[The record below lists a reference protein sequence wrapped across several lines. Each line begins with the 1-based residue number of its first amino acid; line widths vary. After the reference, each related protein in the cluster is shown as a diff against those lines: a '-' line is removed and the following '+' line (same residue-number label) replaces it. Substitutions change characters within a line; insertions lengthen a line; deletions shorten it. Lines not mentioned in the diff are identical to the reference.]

1 MASVLPFVHI
11 DLAPSAPREADFSD
25 VALQPGRPVLDDKNT
40 NCYALMRWLGPLVAE
55 PERRGGRVDF
65 YLRDE
70 RSARVPDASCTV
82 VTEAD
87 LDGDLKKDLT
97 EIDARLKAA
106 TPKSSNER
114 DVLKY
119 AVDEMAALKSDPRK
133 KERRFHFMKW
143 QDERKKWRLVWC
155 PGFGRRDKRP
165 AVPVICTSKCQ
176 LYFLNR
182 TSAAPRCPE
191 CHGAT
196 KPRDPKKSSTGFSLG
211 KAIAALLVIGV
222 VAGGLLWFANNQP
235 WVINPQ
241 PAAHALAVSPETWTG
256 PAGSQVEFTVMR
268 PGQKGQAD
276 EDVTA
281 TTRPLVDDTR
291 ILAFGSF
298 GLVAQ
303 AKSPGKT
310 TITFAVG
317 DLTRQIEITVEPP
330 TNPKE
335 LVLEPAR
342 LEVAV
347 DAQVSWKL
355 QGRFDNGRVV
365 DLTAAA
371 ECPPRADDPFF
382 VDRGLVRGL
391 EAGEGKLL
399 VRYRATPDSEYLTT
413 EIPVVVTEKPFKS
426 LELSISPANL
436 HVGQLGEV
444 AVTAVADD
452 GARHTV
458 TGTEKLSLEV
468 TPVANATIEGH
479 RLRALTPG
487 TAKLSA
493 KFKGLSANLDV
504 TLLNPDDG
512 ADTLTVHPKTLT
524 LRVGEIADV
533 QVVASANPPYRMV
546 SSVPMQV
553 EVSGRSRL
561 IGRAVGVGEVQI
573 VQGEKSVKLEVKVV
587 AANFTALA
595 IDPPRVSVPVDD
607 SKSLRIVADSAEGS
621 RAEIA
626 PDQLQWVT
634 LPRPEIAQLD
644 RQGPR
649 LKGMQQTDE
658 PEEMAV
664 KFGDLLAKGLFE
676 VTRSPLRLEL
686 SPAGT
691 IELPVGQKL
700 SLKTEAG
707 YGEGRRVTIP
717 ADRLEWEVDTIAGL
731 RFGAGTVEAIKAGAG
746 PLKIKAVYQGRT
758 SNVVEVT
765 SIEPGDLALK
775 LEPDKLSV
783 AAGQAGQLKLVG
795 VGKHG
800 PVQLSM
806 DGVTFESAVPDVVAV
821 DPTSG
826 AFRGVVPGKATL
838 TAKHPL
844 VTSTGSCEVTVTDEV
859 PGRFK
864 PAALRLLTD
873 AKPPIRLPV
882 GVSFTEFRV
891 EATDAAGASRNV
903 TADAQLNLE
912 GDPQPAPLAIHT
924 GRLVAQAVGSARL
937 KASYGGV
944 TAAESLDIEL
954 VDELDIDELFITPK
968 TLELAVG
975 ETVGVRA
982 IGWKQGRVV
991 GDITNRAELVWKSGD
1006 AAIALADGSN
1016 ISGLTAGQS
1025 SVTVEFGKVTSKP
1038 LEVAVTATPGRS
1050 RRLVVSPSSL
1060 TMGLDETRHIGSDI
1074 TITRDGADVSG
1085 QCLVSP
1091 AARNLVDYRRERDSL
1106 VARGAGRT
1114 RVRFSLGGESVS
1126 LEVVVEPQTRAT
1138 SGALRL
1144 VVEPAS
1150 LNLAVGEEASLRV
1163 FRVSDTGQRADV
1175 TDAALLSSSA
1185 EPVVAVSGR
1194 GVLGLIAGEADIA
1207 VRVSGVD
1214 APATVKAVVTDQPF
1228 SRLEVIP
1235 ASVPLSVGERKT
1247 LTIAGTTQSGRKRL
1261 GQHPDLK
1268 LTVGGAKPDAVQI
1281 ESGHNLFGA
1290 QPGGAI
1296 VNCQWRDKPSKHV
1309 PVRVTADPL
1318 RDLTI
1323 EPSQAAVAVGE
1334 TVVFQVYARRGNSV
1348 VPLDADDGV
1357 RLRIGNTTVAT
1368 ADRTLRV
1375 RGRSPGVTEV
1385 IAQAGT
1391 LRATASLN
1399 VTPTG
1404 TGSVGSGTSSSES
1417 APAARPIGLV
1427 FIPSSTRVQLGYPG
1441 SRIRVIRTL
1450 ADGSQEDVDHLAK
1463 LTVRDPQDVVS
1474 ITPGPSG
1481 PLVTPR
1487 KIGQT
1492 QIDAEL
1498 DGLKTSSPLLVDVVE
1513 RFQDTATIRISP
1525 NPLVIRNGQV
1535 GEFSRVEVVPAGGS
1549 TPIELPFKL
1558 SATPN
1563 RIFSVDP
1570 DNKVRATAMGQAIA
1584 AVTIVDP
1591 NGKYDALSSSA
1602 TVEVPDDAQ
1611 PANTRLRLT
1620 GPSETTVGAEVPF
1633 LAELISGGTAL
1644 DVTDTETTLV
1654 LQQDQSDLAEVRAG
1668 CRLFAKKPGRVMLQA
1683 KHREH
1688 VSNTH
1693 SLLIRPVSTEFAR
1706 LELDVETTPLQVGES
1721 RPYKLWGHPRDG
1733 SARQDLTASVSDK
1746 AGEPGVPHVKL
1757 AVTLPNPGTQVAVH
1771 EVPAAIGKQPGQFT
1785 LQGSLGTLLTKT
1797 VTLNVSG
1804 PGPAPAQLKSEPATL
1819 SLRVGETSAPVQVFA
1834 RSKGDRAFRPVE
1846 AQWETL
1852 NASVATLEHGTPPG
1866 RITATG
1872 TGQVQVRATYGGL
1885 STLVDVKVVGDR
1897 FRQIGDGKM
1906 VAGKQ
1911 TFTIE
1916 LEVQGD
1922 RSEGE
1927 IEYRFVRSERESAP
1941 WTKSQPA
1948 GDGVKVTL
1956 TSPPLKLGPP
1966 SELYRLKIEARDTK
1980 DKSIEHYPY
1989 SFRIVPGVT
1998 RVNQQK

>member
-1 MASVLPFVHI
+1 M
-11 DLAPSAPREADFSD
+11 APRLVSRIWTCGYTARRPRDLHVEVSALFS
-25 VALQPGRPVLDDKNT
+25 Q
-40 NCYALMRWLGPLVAE
+40 
-55 PERRGGRVDF
+55 
-65 YLRDE
+65 
-70 RSARVPDASCTV
+70 
-82 VTEAD
+82 
-87 LDGDLKKDLT
+87 
-97 EIDARLKAA
+97 
-106 TPKSSNER
+106 
-114 DVLKY
+114 
-119 AVDEMAALKSDPRK
+119 
-133 KERRFHFMKW
+133 
-143 QDERKKWRLVWC
+143 QDERRTPLSRMPRLHPTPTPPPPPLFWLV
-155 PGFGRRDKRP
+155 KTI
-165 AVPVICTSKCQ
+165 V
-176 LYFLNR
+176 
-182 TSAAPRCPE
+182 
-191 CHGAT
+191 
-196 KPRDPKKSSTGFSLG
+196 
-211 KAIAALLVIGV
+211 ALLVLSAGV
-222 VAGGLLWFANNQP
+222 WWFANNKP
-235 WVINPQ
+235 DGVDLK
-241 PAAHALAVSPETWTG
+241 PAAHALVVSPETWTG
-256 PAGSQVEFTVMR
+256 PVGSQVEFTVQR

-281 TTRPLVDDTR
+281 TASPLVDDAR
-291 ILAFGSF
+291 IVSF
-298 GLVAQ
+298 EPLGLVAQ

-317 DLTRQIEITVEPP
+317 ELTRQIEITVELP
-330 TNPKE
+330 TNPKV
-335 LVLEPAR
+335 LVLEPAK

-347 DAQVSWKL
+347 DAQVPWKL
-355 QGRFDNGRVV
+355 QGRFDNGRVI

-399 VRYRATPDSEYLTT
+399 VRYRATPDSEYLSA

-426 LELSISPANL
+426 LELSVSPANL
-436 HVGQLGEV
+436 QVGQLGEV
-444 AVTAVADD
+444 SVTAVADD

-458 TGTEKLSLEV
+458 TGTEKLSVEV

-493 KFKGLSANLDV
+493 KFKGLTTNLDV
-504 TLLNPDDG
+504 TLLNADGG
-512 ADTLTVHPKTLT
+512 ADTLAVHPKILT

-561 IGRAVGVGEVQI
+561 IGRAVGGGEVQI

-595 IDPPRVSVPVDD
+595 VDPPRVSVPVDD
-607 SKSLRIVADSAEGS
+607 SKPLRIVADSPDGP

-658 PEEMAV
+658 PEELTV
-664 KFGDLLAKGLFE
+664 KFGELLAKGLVE

-717 ADRLEWEVDTIAGL
+717 AERLEWEVDAIAGL
-731 RFGAGTVEAIKAGAG
+731 RFGAGDVEAIKAGAG

-765 SIEPGDLALK
+765 SIEPGDLTLK
-775 LEPDKLSV
+775 LEPNKSSV
-783 AAGQAGQLKLVG
+783 AAGQAGQLRLVG

-806 DGVTFESAVPDVVAV
+806 DGVTFESAATDVVAV

-826 AFRGVVPGKATL
+826 AFRGVVSGKATL
-838 TAKHPL
+838 SAKHPL

-859 PGRFK
+859 PGSFK
-864 PAALRLLTD
+864 PTSLRLLTD

-882 GVSFTEFRV
+882 GASFTEFRV
-891 EATDAAGASRNV
+891 EATDAAGASRVV
-903 TADAQLNLE
+903 TADAQLNIE

-924 GRLVAQAVGSARL
+924 GRLIARAVGSTRL

-944 TAAESLDIEL
+944 TAAESLDIEV
-954 VDELDIDELFITPK
+954 VDELDIDELIITPQ

-975 ETVGVRA
+975 ESAGVRA
-982 IGWKQGRVV
+982 IGWKQGRAV
-991 GDITNRAELVWKSGD
+991 GDITNRAELTWKSGD

-1016 ISGLTAGQS
+1016 ILGLAAGRS
-1025 SVTVEFGKVTSKP
+1025 SVTVEFGKVRSKP
-1038 LEVAVTATPGRS
+1038 LDVTVTATPRRS
-1050 RRLVVSPSSL
+1050 RRLIVSPSSL

-1074 TITRDGADVSG
+1074 SITRDGADVSG

-1091 AARNLVDYRRERDSL
+1091 AARNIVDYRRERDSL

-1114 RVRFSLGGESVS
+1114 RVRFSLGAESVS
-1126 LEVVVEPQTRAT
+1126 LDVVVEPQPRAT

-1163 FRVSDTGQRADV
+1163 FRVADNGQRADV
-1175 TDAALLSSSA
+1175 TDAALLSSSV
-1185 EPVVAVSGR
+1185 EPVVSVSGR
-1194 GVLGLIAGEADIA
+1194 GVLGLTPGEADIA

-1214 APATVKAVVTDQPF
+1214 APVAVKAVVTDQPF
-1228 SRLEVIP
+1228 LRLEVIP
-1235 ASVPLSVGERKT
+1235 ASVPLSVGERRV
-1247 LTIAGTTQSGRKRL
+1247 LTIAGLTQSGRKRL

-1268 LTVGGAKPDAVQI
+1268 LTVGGAKPNAVQI
-1281 ESGHNLFGA
+1281 EPGHTLFGA
-1290 QPGGAI
+1290 EPGGAS
-1296 VNCQWRDKPSKHV
+1296 VNCQWRDTPSKPV
-1309 PVRVTADPL
+1309 AVRVTADPL

-1323 EPSQAAVAVGE
+1323 EPSQATVAVGE
-1334 TVVFQVYARRGNSV
+1334 TIDFQVFARRGNSV
-1348 VPLDADDGV
+1348 VPLDTDDGV
-1357 RLRIGNTTVAT
+1357 RLRIGNTIVAT

-1399 VTPTG
+1399 VTP
-1404 TGSVGSGTSSSES
+1404 SGTAGGGASSSGS
-1417 APAARPIGLV
+1417 APAARPVGLV
-1427 FIPSSTRVQLGYPG
+1427 FIPSSSRVELGYPG
-1441 SRIRVIRTL
+1441 NRIRVIRTL
-1450 ADGSQEDVDHLAK
+1450 ADGTQEDVDHLAK

-1481 PLVTPR
+1481 PLVTPM

-1498 DGLKTSSPLLVDVVE
+1498 DGLKTNSPLLVDVVE
-1513 RFQDTATIRISP
+1513 RFQSTAAIRISP

-1535 GEFSRVEVVPAGGS
+1535 SGFSRVEVIPAGGS
-1549 TPIELPFKL
+1549 TPIEFPFKL

-1563 RIFSVDP
+1563 RIFSVEP
-1570 DNKVRATAMGQAIA
+1570 DNKIRATATGQAIA
-1584 AVTIVDP
+1584 AVTIIDP
-1591 NGKYDALSSSA
+1591 NGKYDGLSSSA

-1611 PANTRLRLT
+1611 PANARLRLT

-1633 LAELISGGTAL
+1633 LAELVSGGTAL

-1654 LQQDQSDLAEVRAG
+1654 LQQDQSDMAEVRAG
-1668 CRLFAKKPGRVMLQA
+1668 CRLVAKKPGRVTLQA
-1683 KHREH
+1683 KHREF
-1688 VSNTH
+1688 VSNSHT
-1693 SLLIRPVSTEFAR
+1693 LVIRPVSADFTQ
-1706 LELDVETTPLQVGES
+1706 LELEVETTPLQVGES

-1733 SARQDLTASVSDK
+1733 SLRQDLTASVSDK
-1746 AGEPGVPHVKL
+1746 AGEPGIPHVKL
-1757 AVTLPNPGTQVAVH
+1757 TVTLPNPGTQVAVH
-1771 EVPAAIGKQPGQFT
+1771 EAPAATGKQPGQFT
-1785 LQGSLGTLLTKT
+1785 LQGSLGTLLTKA
-1797 VTLNVSG
+1797 VTLDVSG

-1852 NASVATLEHGTPPG
+1852 NASVATLEQGTPLG

-1885 STLVDVKVVGDR
+1885 STLIDVKVVGDR
-1897 FRQIGDGKM
+1897 FRQVGEGKL
-1906 VAGKQ
+1906 VNVGKQ
-1911 TFTIE
+1911 TFSIE

-1948 GDGVKVTL
+1948 GDGVKVML

-1966 SELYRLKIEARDTK
+1966 SELYQLKIEARDTK